1 MEKNGEVL
9 KIFTIPQ
16 RFPCGPASSCC
27 GPIGLTEEEVN
38 FLVNTARKVFPGE
51 IKVFNL
57 LEEEVQMNNKQVVS
71 LVSSLG
77 WGCLP
82 IISLD
87 DKIVSIGM
95 PSSEEELLETLKS
108 NLT

>member
-1 MEKNGEVL
+1 MEKNGKVL

-16 RFPCGPASSCC
+16 TFPCGPRSSCC
-27 GPIGLTEEEVN
+27 GPIGLSDEEVN
-38 FLVNTARKVFPGE
+38 FLVNTAKKVFTGE

-57 LEEEVQMNNKQVVS
+57 MEEEVQINNKQVVS

-87 DKIVSIGM
+87 DKIISLGM
-95 PSSEEELLETLKS
+95 PSSEQELIETLKS
-108 NLT
+108 NLY